1 MNRCSAGGVEP
12 GLGPVSGL
20 LLNAGCVRRTGLPD
34 FNGVL
39 SSPLLST
46 GNYGREK
53 AIRQS
58 GAAQRGG
65 QAHAQQGGEFCHW
78 RDQSSVKQSTD
89 LRPWFS
95 GKSLGRRFRALQLS
109 RISRDTILKTERGS
123 TARRQHQ

>member
-65 QAHAQQGGEFCHW
+65 QAHAQQGGEYLPLEGPIKCEAEHRPQASVQW
-78 RDQSSVKQSTD
+78 EKPWPPVQSAATFTD
-89 LRPWFS
+89 
-95 GKSLGRRFRALQLS
+95 
-109 RISRDTILKTERGS
+109 
-123 TARRQHQ
+123 